1 MEIFALQHFGDYKM
15 RKTQVALAAMALV
28 TSTAVLADGVTVYGT
43 LDASVIKSKDA
54 SATFSGSGQ
63 WGANAFGLRG
73 TSDLNGGMKIGFNL
87 EAGVNSANGGRD
99 NGGPNGSAASNA
111 STATNTTDTI
121 GANGLFNRAAN
132 LSLITSGGTIT
143 AGLQVTPFIA
153 TATSNL
159 GLAGNNFVVP
169 YLVNAGAADG
179 GGTGASATGGFFQPD
194 AISYSNSTGALS
206 FSALTST
213 GDRAA
218 TAMNRYTGA
227 SVNYAISESTNIYAA
242 YAQRTNAY
250 TNWVAGI
257 KHVAGDVTIAA
268 QYINSTNKLN
278 TNIINNTNTA
288 GTTTGTQTAAEGATY
303 VLSAAYALGG
313 GNTVGINYSSTDF
326 GAATTSGGTGYQSV
340 ASARTL
346 TNLSFAHAMSKST
359 SLYAF
364 YARGQNSAATSYSS
378 TGDTTMGVGINT
390 NF

>member
-1 MEIFALQHFGDYKM
+1 MEIFALQHFGDYSMK
-15 RKTQVALAAMALV
+15 KTQVALAALALV
-28 TSTAVLADGVTVYGT
+28 ASTAVLADGVTVYGT
-43 LDASVIKSKDA
+43 VDASVIKSKDA

-73 TSDLNGGMKIGFNL
+73 SSDLNGGMKIGFNL

-99 NGGPNGSAASNA
+99 NGGPNGSTAFNS
-111 STATNTTDTI
+111 SATNTTDTI

-132 LSLITSGGTIT
+132 LSLTTSAGTIT

-153 TATSNL
+153 AATSNL

-194 AISYSNSTGALS
+194 AVSYSNSAGGVS

-213 GDRAA
+213 GGKAA
-218 TAMNRYTGA
+218 DVMNRYTGA
-227 SVNYAISESTNIYAA
+227 NVNYAISESTNVYAA
-242 YAQRTNAY
+242 YAQRSNAY

-257 KHVAGDVTIAA
+257 KHVAGDLTIGA
-268 QYINSTNKLN
+268 QYISTGNKVN
-278 TNIINNTNTA
+278 TNIINNTNATT
-288 GTTTGTQTAAEGATY
+288 GVTTGTQTAAEGSTY

-313 GNTVGINYSSTDF
+313 GNTVGINYASTDWS
-326 GAATTSGGTGYQSV
+326 GNTTTGGTTPANS
-340 ASARTL
+340 RTL

-364 YARGQNSAATSYSS
+364 YGRGQGSAMTSYVS

>member
-1 MEIFALQHFGDYKM
+1 MK
-15 RKTQVALAAMALV
+15 KTQVALAAMALV
-28 TSTAVLADGVTVYGT
+28 ASTAVLADGVTVYGT
-43 LDASVIKSKDA
+43 LDASVIKSKDS

-73 TSDLNGGMKIGFNL
+73 SSDLNGGMKVNFNL

-99 NGGPNGSAASNA
+99 NGGPNGSTAAN
-111 STATNTTDTI
+111 TTVTNTTDTI

-132 LSLITSGGTIT
+132 VGITTSGGTIT

-194 AISYSNSTGALS
+194 AISFSNSTGALS

-213 GDRAA
+213 GGRAA
-218 TAMNRYTGA
+218 DVMNRYTGA
-227 SVNYAISESTNIYAA
+227 SVNYAISESTNVYAA
-242 YAQRTNAY
+242 YAQRSNAY

-257 KHVAGDVTIAA
+257 KHVAGELTLAA
-268 QYINSTNKLN
+268 QYINTGLKAN
-278 TNIINNTNTA
+278 TNIINNTNATTGA
-288 GTTTGTQTAAEGATY
+288 TTGTQTAVEGATY

-313 GNTVGINYSSTDF
+313 GNTVGINYASTDF
-326 GAATTSGGTGYQSV
+326 GAATTTGGTGYQSV
-340 ASARTL
+340 ATARTL

-364 YARGQNSAATSYSS
+364 YGRGQNSAATSYSS

>member
-1 MEIFALQHFGDYKM
+1 MEIFATQHFGDYSMK
-15 RKTQVALAAMALV
+15 KTQVALAAMALV
-28 TSTAVLADGVTVYGT
+28 ASTAVLADGVTVYGT

-99 NGGPNGSAASNA
+99 NGGPNGIAVANA
-111 STATNTTDTI
+111 STATNSTDTI
-121 GANGLFNRAAN
+121 GGNGLFNRAAN
-132 LSLITSGGTIT
+132 LSLITSGGTVT

-153 TATSNL
+153 AATSNL

-194 AISYSNSTGALS
+194 AISYSNSAGGVS
-206 FSALTST
+206 FSVLTST

-218 TAMNRYTGA
+218 AVMNRYTGA
-227 SVNYAISESTNIYAA
+227 NVNYAISESTNVYAA
-242 YAQRTNAY
+242 YAQRNNAY

-257 KHVAGDVTIAA
+257 KHVAGDLTIAA
-268 QYINSTNKLN
+268 QYINSTNKVN
-278 TNIINNTNTA
+278 TNIINNTDTTGA
-288 GTTTGTQTAAEGATY
+288 TTGTQTAASGSTY

-313 GNTVGINYSSTDF
+313 GNTVGINYSNTDWS
-326 GAATTSGGTGYQSV
+326 GATTTGGTLPTNS
-340 ASARTL
+340 RTL
-346 TNLSFAHAMSKST
+346 TNLSFAHSMSKST

-364 YARGQNSAATSYSS
+364 YGRGQGSALTSYLS

>member
-1 MEIFALQHFGDYKM
+1 MEIFALQHFGDYSMK
-15 RKTQVALAAMALV
+15 KTQVALAAVALV
-28 TSTAVLADGVTVYGT
+28 ASTAVLADGVTVYGT
-43 LDASVIKSKDA
+43 VDASVIKSKD
-54 SATFSGSGQ
+54 SSTSFSGSGQ

-73 TSDLNGGMKIGFNL
+73 SSDLNGGMKLNFNL

-99 NGGPNGSAASNA
+99 NGGPNGIAAERGTG
-111 STATNTTDTI
+111 STDANDV

-132 LSLITSGGTIT
+132 VGITTAAGTIT

-194 AISYSNSTGALS
+194 AVSYSNTVGGISVNV
-206 FSALTST
+206 LTST
-213 GDRAA
+213 GAGDAA
-218 TAMNRYTGA
+218 TMNRYVGA
-227 SVNYAISESTNIYAA
+227 SANFAINESTNIYGAT
-242 YAQRTNAY
+242 AQRKNAY

-257 KHVAGDVTIAA
+257 KHVAGDVTVAA
-268 QYINSTNKLN
+268 QYISSSLKAN
-278 TNIINNTNTA
+278 TNISNY
-288 GTTTGTQTAAEGATY
+288 TAAGAAAGSQVEVDGATY

-326 GAATTSGGTGYQSV
+326 GAATMSGGAGVQTNANKRS
-340 ASARTL
+340 L

-364 YARGQNSAATSYSS
+364 YGRGENSAATSYSS

>member
-1 MEIFALQHFGDYKM
+1 MK
-15 RKTQVALAAMALV
+15 KTQVALAAIALV
-28 TSTAVLADGVTVYGT
+28 ASTAVLADGVTVYGT

-54 SATFSGSGQ
+54 SATYSGSGQ

-73 TSDLNGGMKIGFNL
+73 SSDLDNGLKIGFNL

-99 NGGPNGSAASNA
+99 NGGPNGSAALNA
-111 STATNTTDTI
+111 STATNTTDTL
-121 GANGLFNRAAN
+121 GVTGLFNRAAN
-132 LSLITSGGTIT
+132 VSIITSGGTVT

-153 TATSNL
+153 AATSNL

-194 AISYSNSTGALS
+194 AISYSNSSGALS

-227 SVNYAISESTNIYAA
+227 NINFAISESTNVYAA
-242 YAQRTNAY
+242 YAMRSNAY
-250 TNWVAGI
+250 TNWVAGV
-257 KHVAGDVTIAA
+257 KHVAGDLTIAA
-268 QYINSTNKLN
+268 QYINSSNKAN
-278 TNIINNTNTA
+278 ANIINNTDTA
-288 GTTTGTQTAAEGATY
+288 GTTTGTQTAAEGSTY

-313 GNTVGINYSSTDF
+313 GNTVGINYANTDWS
-326 GAATTSGGTGYQSV
+326 GNTTTGGTTPANS
-340 ASARTL
+340 RTL
-346 TNLSFAHAMSKST
+346 TNLSFQHAMSKAT

-364 YARGQNSAATSYSS
+364 YGRGQGSAYTSYLS

>member
-1 MEIFALQHFGDYKM
+1 M

-43 LDASVIKSKDA
+43 VDASVIKSKDA
-54 SATFSGSGQ
+54 STTFSGSGQ

-73 TSDLNGGMKIGFNL
+73 SSDMDNGIKVGFNL

-99 NGGPNGSAASNA
+99 NGGPNGSGALNA
-111 STATNTTDTI
+111 STATNTTDTL
-121 GANGLFNRAAN
+121 GVTGLFNRAAN
-132 LSLITSGGTIT
+132 VSVTTSGGTIT

-169 YLVNAGAADG
+169 YLVNAQAADG
-179 GGTGASATGGFFQPD
+179 GGSGASATGGFFQPD
-194 AISYSNSTGALS
+194 AISYSNSAGAVS
-206 FSALTST
+206 FSAMTST

-218 TAMNRYTGA
+218 AAMNRYTGA
-227 SVNYAISESTNIYAA
+227 SINYAISESTNVYAA
-242 YAQRTNAY
+242 YAQRSNAY

-257 KHVAGDVTIAA
+257 KHVAGELTLAA
-268 QYINSTNKLN
+268 QYINTGLKAN
-278 TNIINNTNTA
+278 TNITNFTTA
-288 GTTTGTQTAAEGATY
+288 GVATGSQPAVEGATY

-313 GNTVGINYSSTDF
+313 GNTVGINYASTDF
-326 GAATTSGGTGYQSV
+326 GAATLSAGTGIQTN
-340 ASARTL
+340 ANARTL

-364 YARGQNSAATSYSS
+364 YGRGQNSAATSYSS

>member
-1 MEIFALQHFGDYKM
+1 
-15 RKTQVALAAMALV
+15 VA
-28 TSTAVLADGVTVYGT
+28 STAVLADGVTVYGT

-73 TSDLNGGMKIGFNL
+73 SSDLDNGMKIGFNL
-87 EAGVNSANGGRD
+87 EAGVNSAHGGRD
-99 NGGPNGSAASNA
+99 NGGANGTTTLNA
-111 STATNTTDTI
+111 TATNTTDTL
-121 GANGLFNRAAN
+121 GVTGLFNRAAN
-132 LSLITSGGTIT
+132 LSLTTSAGTIT

-153 TATSNL
+153 AATSNL

-179 GGTGASATGGFFQPD
+179 GGTGASLTGGFFQPD
-194 AISYSNSTGALS
+194 AVSYSNSSGAVS

-213 GDRAA
+213 GGKAA
-218 TAMNRYTGA
+218 DVMNRYTGA
-227 SVNYAISESTNIYAA
+227 SVNFAIDENTNVYAA
-242 YAQRTNAY
+242 YAQRSNAY

-257 KHVAGDVTIAA
+257 KHVAGDLTLAA
-268 QYINSTNKLN
+268 QYISTGNKAN
-278 TNIINNTNTA
+278 TNIINNTNATTGA
-288 GTTTGTQTAAEGATY
+288 TTGTQTAADGSTY

-313 GNTVGINYSSTDF
+313 GNTVGLNYSSTDWS
-326 GAATTSGGTGYQSV
+326 GNTTTGGTTPANS
-340 ASARTL
+340 RTL
-346 TNLSFAHAMSKST
+346 TNLSFAHTMSKNT

-364 YARGQNSAATSYSS
+364 YGRGQGSAYTSYLS

>member
-1 MEIFALQHFGDYKM
+1 M
-15 RKTQVALAAMALV
+15 RKTQVALAALALV

-43 LDASVIKSKDA
+43 LDASVIKAKDA

-99 NGGPNGSAASNA
+99 NGGPNGSVALNA
-111 STATNTTDTI
+111 STATNTADTI

-132 LSLITSGGTIT
+132 LSLITSGGTVT

-153 TATSNL
+153 AATSNL

-179 GGTGASATGGFFQPD
+179 GGSGASATGGFFQPD
-194 AISYSNSTGALS
+194 AISYSNSSGAVS

-218 TAMNRYTGA
+218 AVMNRYTGA
-227 SVNYAISESTNIYAA
+227 NVNYAISESTNVYAA
-242 YAQRTNAY
+242 YAMRNNAY

-257 KHVAGDVTIAA
+257 KHVAGDLTIAA
-268 QYINSTNKLN
+268 QYINSTNKVN
-278 TNIINNTNTA
+278 TNIINNTNATTGA
-288 GTTTGTQTAAEGATY
+288 TTGTQTAAEGSTY

-313 GNTVGINYSSTDF
+313 GNTVGINYSNTDWS
-326 GAATTSGGTGYQSV
+326 GATTTGGTLPTNS
-340 ASARTL
+340 RTL
-346 TNLSFAHAMSKST
+346 TNLSFAHSMSKST

-364 YARGQNSAATSYSS
+364 YARGQGSALTSYAS

>member
-1 MEIFALQHFGDYKM
+1 MK
-15 RKTQVALAAMALV
+15 KTQVALAAVALV
-28 TSTAVLADGVTVYGT
+28 ASTAVLADGVTVYGT
-43 LDASVIKSKDA
+43 VDASVIKSKD
-54 SATFSGSGQ
+54 SSTSFSGSGQ

-73 TSDLNGGMKIGFNL
+73 SSDLNGGMKLNFNL

-99 NGGPNGSAASNA
+99 NGGPNGIAAERGTG
-111 STATNTTDTI
+111 STDANDV

-132 LSLITSGGTIT
+132 VGITTAAGTIT

-194 AISYSNSTGALS
+194 AVSYSNTVGGISVNV
-206 FSALTST
+206 LTST
-213 GDRAA
+213 GAGDAA
-218 TAMNRYTGA
+218 TMNRYVGA
-227 SVNYAISESTNIYAA
+227 SANFAINESTNIYGAT
-242 YAQRTNAY
+242 AQRKNAY

-257 KHVAGDVTIAA
+257 KHVAGDVTVAA
-268 QYINSTNKLN
+268 QYISSSLKAN
-278 TNIINNTNTA
+278 TNISNY
-288 GTTTGTQTAAEGATY
+288 TAAGAAAGSQVEVDGATY

-326 GAATTSGGTGYQSV
+326 GAATMSGGAGVQTNANKRS
-340 ASARTL
+340 L

-364 YARGQNSAATSYSS
+364 YGRGENSAATSYSS

>member
-1 MEIFALQHFGDYKM
+1 M

-99 NGGPNGSAASNA
+99 NGGPNGSVADNSG
-111 STATNTTDTI
+111 TTTNTTDTI

-132 LSLITSGGTIT
+132 LSLITSGGTVT

-153 TATSNL
+153 AATSNL

-194 AISYSNSTGALS
+194 AISYSNSSGALS

-218 TAMNRYTGA
+218 AVMNRYTGA
-227 SVNYAISESTNIYAA
+227 NVNYAISESTNVYAA
-242 YAQRTNAY
+242 YAMRNNAY

-257 KHVAGDVTIAA
+257 KHVAGDLTIAA
-268 QYINSTNKLN
+268 QYINSTNKVN
-278 TNIINNTNTA
+278 TNITNNRHA
-288 GTTTGTQTAAEGATY
+288 TTGAATGTQTAAEGSTY

-313 GNTVGINYSSTDF
+313 GNTVGINYSNTDWS
-326 GAATTSGGTGYQSV
+326 GNTTTGGTTPANS
-340 ASARTL
+340 RTL
-346 TNLSFAHAMSKST
+346 TNLSFAHSMSKST

-364 YARGQNSAATSYSS
+364 YGRGQGSAYTSYLS

>member
-1 MEIFALQHFGDYKM
+1 MK
-15 RKTQVALAAMALV
+15 KTQVALAAVALV
-28 TSTAVLADGVTVYGT
+28 ASTAVLADGVTVYGT
-43 LDASVIKSKDA
+43 VDASVIKSKD
-54 SATFSGSGQ
+54 SSTSFSGSGQ

-73 TSDLNGGMKIGFNL
+73 SSDLNGGMKLNFNL
-87 EAGVNSANGGRD
+87 EAGVNSANGSRD
-99 NGGPNGSAASNA
+99 NGGPNGIAAQRGTG
-111 STATNTTDTI
+111 STDANDV

-132 LSLITSGGTIT
+132 VGITTSAGTIT

-194 AISYSNSTGALS
+194 AVSYSNTVGGISVNV
-206 FSALTST
+206 LTST
-213 GDRAA
+213 GAGDAA
-218 TAMNRYTGA
+218 TMNRYVGA
-227 SVNYAISESTNIYAA
+227 SANFAINESTNIYGAT
-242 YAQRTNAY
+242 AQRKNAY

-257 KHVAGDVTIAA
+257 KHVAGDVTVAA
-268 QYINSTNKLN
+268 QYISSSLKAN
-278 TNIINNTNTA
+278 TNISNY
-288 GTTTGTQTAAEGATY
+288 TAAGAAAGSQVEVDGATY

-326 GAATTSGGTGYQSV
+326 GAATMSGGAGVQTNANKRS
-340 ASARTL
+340 L

-364 YARGQNSAATSYSS
+364 YGRGENSAATSYSS

>member
-1 MEIFALQHFGDYKM
+1 M

-43 LDASVIKSKDA
+43 VDASVIKSKDA
-54 SATFSGSGQ
+54 STTFSGSGQ

-73 TSDLNGGMKIGFNL
+73 SSDLDNGMKVGFNL

-99 NGGPNGSAASNA
+99 NGGPNGSGALNA
-111 STATNTTDTI
+111 STATNTTDTL
-121 GANGLFNRAAN
+121 GVTGLFNRAAN
-132 LSLITSGGTIT
+132 VSVTTSGGTIT

-194 AISYSNSTGALS
+194 AISYSNSAGAVS

-213 GDRAA
+213 GDRAVA
-218 TAMNRYTGA
+218 AMNRYTGA
-227 SVNYAISESTNIYAA
+227 SVNYAISESTNVYAA
-242 YAQRTNAY
+242 YAQRSNAY

-257 KHVAGDVTIAA
+257 KHVAGELTLAA
-268 QYINSTNKLN
+268 QYINSGLKAN
-278 TNIINNTNTA
+278 TNIINNTSTTGA
-288 GTTTGTQTAAEGATY
+288 TTGTQTAVEGATY

-313 GNTVGINYSSTDF
+313 GNTVGINYASTDF
-326 GAATTSGGTGYQSV
+326 GAATTTGGTGYQSS
-340 ASARTL
+340 ANARTL

-364 YARGQNSAATSYSS
+364 YGRGQNSSATSYSS

>member
-1 MEIFALQHFGDYKM
+1 MK
-15 RKTQVALAAMALV
+15 KTQVALAAMALV
-28 TSTAVLADGVTVYGT
+28 ASTAVLADGVTVYGT

-73 TSDLNGGMKIGFNL
+73 SSDLDNGMKVGFNL

-99 NGGPNGSAASNA
+99 NGGPNGSTALNA
-111 STATNTTDTI
+111 TTTATTVDTI
-121 GANGLFNRAAN
+121 GVNGLFNRAAN
-132 LSLITSGGTIT
+132 VSVTTSSGTIT

-169 YLVNAGAADG
+169 YLVNAQAADG
-179 GGTGASATGGFFQPD
+179 GGSGASLTGGFFQPD
-194 AISYSNSTGALS
+194 AISYSGTVGGAS
-206 FSALTST
+206 FSVLTST
-213 GDRAA
+213 GDRAL

-227 SVNYAISESTNIYAA
+227 SVNLPLDENTNIYAA
-242 YAQRTNAY
+242 YAQRSNAY

-257 KHVAGDVTIAA
+257 KHVAGDLTLAA
-268 QYINSTNKLN
+268 QYINTGLKANA
-278 TNIINNTNTA
+278 NIINYSAA
-288 GTTTGTQTAAEGATY
+288 GATVGTQQAVEGATY

-326 GAATTSGGTGYQSV
+326 GAATSSGSNLAPYTSTN
-340 ASARTL
+340 ARTL
-346 TNLSFAHAMSKST
+346 TNISFAHAMSKST

>member
-1 MEIFALQHFGDYKM
+1 
-15 RKTQVALAAMALV
+15 
-28 TSTAVLADGVTVYGT
+28 
-43 LDASVIKSKDA
+43 
-54 SATFSGSGQ
+54 
-63 WGANAFGLRG
+63 
-73 TSDLNGGMKIGFNL
+73 
-87 EAGVNSANGGRD
+87 
-99 NGGPNGSAASNA
+99 
-111 STATNTTDTI
+111 
-121 GANGLFNRAAN
+121 LFNRAAN
-132 LSLITSGGTIT
+132 VGITTSGGTIT

-179 GGTGASATGGFFQPD
+179 GGSGASATGGFFQPD

-218 TAMNRYTGA
+218 AAMNRYTGA
-227 SVNYAISESTNIYAA
+227 SVNYAISESTNVYAA

-257 KHVAGDVTIAA
+257 KHVAGELTLAA
-268 QYINSTNKLN
+268 QYINTGLKAN
-278 TNIINNTNTA
+278 TNIINNTSTA
-288 GTTTGTQTAAEGATY
+288 GATTGTQTAVEGATY

-313 GNTVGINYSSTDF
+313 GNTIGINYASTDF
-326 GAATTSGGTGYQSV
+326 GGASTTGGTGYQSV

-364 YARGQNSAATSYSS
+364 YGRGQNSAMTSYVS

>member
-1 MEIFALQHFGDYKM
+1 MK
-15 RKTQVALAAMALV
+15 KTQVALAAMALV
-28 TSTAVLADGVTVYGT
+28 ASTAALADGVTVYGT

-54 SATFSGSGQ
+54 SATFSGAGQ

-73 TSDLNGGMKIGFNL
+73 TSDLNGDMKIGFNL

-99 NGGPNGSAASNA
+99 NGGPNGSVALNA
-111 STATNTTDTI
+111 STATNTADTV

-132 LSLITSGGTIT
+132 LSLITSAGTIT

-153 TATSNL
+153 AATSNL

-179 GGTGASATGGFFQPD
+179 GGSGASATGGFFQPD
-194 AISYSNSTGALS
+194 AISYSNSSGAVS

-213 GDRAA
+213 GGRAA
-218 TAMNRYTGA
+218 DVMNRYTGA
-227 SVNYAISESTNIYAA
+227 NVNYALSESTNVYAG
-242 YAQRTNAY
+242 YAQRSNAY

-257 KHVAGDVTIAA
+257 KHVAGDMTIAA
-268 QYINSTNKLN
+268 QYINSGNKVN
-278 TNIINNTNTA
+278 TNIINNTDATTGA
-288 GTTTGTQTAAEGATY
+288 TTGTQTAADASTY
-303 VLSAAYALGG
+303 VISAAYALGG
-313 GNTVGINYSSTDF
+313 GNTVGINYSSTEWS
-326 GAATTSGGTGYQSV
+326 GNTTTGGTTP
-340 ASARTL
+340 ANTRTL

-364 YARGQNSAATSYSS
+364 YARGQGSAYTSYLS

>member
-1 MEIFALQHFGDYKM
+1 MK
-15 RKTQVALAAMALV
+15 KTQVALAAMALV
-28 TSTAVLADGVTVYGT
+28 ASTAVLADGVTVYGT
-43 LDASVIKSKDA
+43 LDAAVIKSKDA

-73 TSDLNGGMKIGFNL
+73 SSDLNGGMKIGFNL

-99 NGGPNGSAASNA
+99 NGGPNGIAAQRGTG
-111 STATNTTDTI
+111 STDANDV

-132 LSLITSGGTIT
+132 LSLTTSGGTIT

-153 TATSNL
+153 AATSNL

-179 GGTGASATGGFFQPD
+179 GGSGASATGGFFQPD
-194 AISYSNSTGALS
+194 AISYSNSAGGVS
-206 FSALTST
+206 FSVLTST
-213 GDRAA
+213 GGKAA
-218 TAMNRYTGA
+218 DVMNRYTGA
-227 SVNYAISESTNIYAA
+227 NVNYAISESTNVYAA
-242 YAQRTNAY
+242 YAQRSNAY

-257 KHVAGDVTIAA
+257 KHVAGDLTIAA
-268 QYINSTNKLN
+268 QYINSGLKAN
-278 TNIINNTNTA
+278 TNISNY
-288 GTTTGTQTAAEGATY
+288 TAAGAASGSQAAVEGATY

-326 GAATTSGGTGYQSV
+326 GAATMSGGAGNQTN
-340 ASARTL
+340 ANARTL
-346 TNLSFAHAMSKST
+346 TNISFAHAMSKST

-364 YARGQNSAATSYSS
+364 YARGQNSALTSYVS

>member
-1 MEIFALQHFGDYKM
+1 MK
-15 RKTQVALAAMALV
+15 KTQVALAAMALV
-28 TSTAVLADGVTVYGT
+28 ASTAVLADGVTVYGT

-73 TSDLNGGMKIGFNL
+73 SSDLNGGMKVNFNL

-99 NGGPNGSAASNA
+99 NGGPNGSAALNA
-111 STATNTTDTI
+111 STATNTTDTL
-121 GANGLFNRAAN
+121 GVTGLFNRAAN
-132 LSLITSGGTIT
+132 VGVTTSAGTIT

-153 TATSNL
+153 AATSNL

-194 AISYSNSTGALS
+194 AISYSNSSGGVS

-213 GDRAA
+213 GGRAA
-218 TAMNRYTGA
+218 DVMNRYTGA
-227 SVNYAISESTNIYAA
+227 NVNFAINESTNVYAA
-242 YAQRTNAY
+242 YAQRANAY

-257 KHVAGDVTIAA
+257 KHVAGDLTIAA
-268 QYINSTNKLN
+268 QYINTGNKVN

-288 GTTTGTQTAAEGATY
+288 GTTTGTQTAADGSTY

-313 GNTVGINYSSTDF
+313 GNTVGINYASTDWS
-326 GAATTSGGTGYQSV
+326 GSTTTGGTLPANS
-340 ASARTL
+340 RTL

-364 YARGQNSAATSYSS
+364 YGRGQGSAATSYSS

>member
-1 MEIFALQHFGDYKM
+1 MK
-15 RKTQVALAAMALV
+15 KTQVALAALALV

-73 TSDLNGGMKIGFNL
+73 TSDLDGGMKIGFNL

-99 NGGPNGSAASNA
+99 NGGPNGIAVANA

-121 GANGLFNRAAN
+121 GGNGLFNRAAN
-132 LSLITSGGTIT
+132 LSLITSSGTIT

-153 TATSNL
+153 AATSNL

-194 AISYSNSTGALS
+194 AISYSNSSGAVS

-213 GDRAA
+213 GGRAA
-218 TAMNRYTGA
+218 DVMNRYTGA
-227 SVNYAISESTNIYAA
+227 NVNYAISESTNVYAA
-242 YAQRTNAY
+242 YAMRSNAY

-257 KHVAGDVTIAA
+257 KHVAGDLTIAA
-268 QYINSTNKLN
+268 QYINSSNKVN
-278 TNIINNTNTA
+278 TNIINNTDTTGA
-288 GTTTGTQTAAEGATY
+288 TTGTQTAAEGSTY

-313 GNTVGINYSSTDF
+313 GNTVGINYSNTDWS
-326 GAATTSGGTGYQSV
+326 GATTTGGTLPSN
-340 ASARTL
+340 ARTL
-346 TNLSFAHAMSKST
+346 TNLSFAHSMSKST

-364 YARGQNSAATSYSS
+364 YGRGQGSAYTSYLS